1 MERVSSPEQ
10 LTDYIRVTN
19 PGAWLILA
27 AAAVLLAGFLVWG
40 VVGSLETKVTA
51 AAVSAGEKVVCYVGE
66 AEAEKIGEGDIVR
79 IGGGE
84 YTVAA
89 VGVQPVA
96 VDDSFSAYALRI
108 GGLAEGQWVVPVTV
122 NAVLPDGTY
131 EAAIVT
137 DSVSPISF
145 LFN

>member
-19 PGAWLILA
+19 PGVWMVVA

-40 VVGSLETKVTA
+40 AVGSLETKVTA
-51 AAVSAGEKVVCYVGE
+51 AAVSAGDHVVCYVSE
-66 AEAEKIGEGDIVR
+66 AGAEKIEAGDIVR

-84 YTVAA
+84 YAVTA
-89 VGVQPVA
+89 VGAQPVI
-96 VDDSFSAYALRI
+96 VDGSFSAYALRV
-108 GGLAEGQWVVPVTV
+108 GGFTEGEWVVPLAV
-122 NAVLPDGTY
+122 NADLPDGTY
-131 EAAIVT
+131 EAAVVT